1 MKNILVFSLII
12 ISVLRNYSIAQ
23 TFNLYVKNEALNPN
37 FQVDTK
43 EISILFNNNNTHQTY
58 IRGAIFDAGITEK
71 ENLNSLENWVR
82 PYSLSTLNCQF
93 NVYPN
98 TNQLGINANITNSI
112 TKKEIYSNK
121 KLTRS
126 FLFVFVKEPDII
138 KFLDQNL
145 SYFSLERIDTIDFSI
160 YMLNN
165 ISNLDDFKSK
175 CNQLIYN
182 LGEFEIPIA
191 PKIEIPKN
199 LYFEINASTSIL
211 NVNTKGFN
219 GFATKE
225 LNINVLHKLKEST
238 LSVGAGISYM
248 QSNFLAS
255 DKATYS
261 STNSLILDTTYAAI
275 NNLTQ
280 NYAQQTISLSG
291 LVRYRPKIGE
301 NNLSISISPFISIYN
316 RLSSEISGGSI
327 TTFGKYAG
335 ISEYVYNVDELGLF
349 SKSEELVGQRIGF
362 NSSAYGINLGIGYQ
376 LNLKHFLI
384 VPTLAIKYISIQ
396 NKNEIKESYSIDS
409 QSYFGKFATL
419 PKTTFISPLIGLS
432 IIF

>member
-1 MKNILVFSLII
+1 
-12 ISVLRNYSIAQ
+12 
-23 TFNLYVKNEALNPN
+23 LYVKNEALNPN

-71 ENLNSLENWVR
+71 DNLNSLENWVI
-82 PYSLSTLNCQF
+82 PYSLTTLNCQF

-98 TNQLGINANITNSI
+98 TNQLGINANISNSI
-112 TKKEIYSNK
+112 TKKEIYSSK

-126 FLFVFVKEPDII
+126 FLFVFVKEPEII

-145 SYFSLERIDTIDFSI
+145 SYFSLEKIDTIDFSI

-165 ISNLDDFKSK
+165 ISNINDFKSK

-182 LGEFEIPIA
+182 LGEFEIPIP

-199 LYFEINASTSIL
+199 LYFEINALTSITD
-211 NVNTKGFN
+211 VNTKSFN
-219 GFATKE
+219 GYISKE
-225 LNINVLHKLKEST
+225 LNIQVLHKFKENKI
-238 LSVGAGISYM
+238 SVGAGISYM
-248 QSNFLAS
+248 HNSFSSTDNA
-255 DKATYS
+255 AYN
-261 STNSLILDTTYAAI
+261 STNSLILDTIYATI
-275 NNLTQ
+275 NSLTQ
-280 NYAQQTISLSG
+280 NYTQQTVSFNG
-291 LVRYRPKIGE
+291 LVRFSPKIGE

-316 RLSSEISGGSI
+316 RLSSEIFGGSI

-335 ISEYVYNVDELGLF
+335 ISEYVFNVDELGLF
-349 SKSEELVGQRIGF
+349 SRSEELVGQRTDF
-362 NSSAYGINLGIGYQ
+362 NTSAYGINLGIGYQ
-376 LNLKHFLI
+376 LNLKYFHI

-396 NKNEIKESYSIDS
+396 NKDDIKESYSIDN
-409 QSYFGKFATL
+409 QYYFGKFATL
-419 PKTTFISPLIGLS
+419 TKTTFISPLIGLS

>member
-1 MKNILVFSLII
+1 
-12 ISVLRNYSIAQ
+12 
-23 TFNLYVKNEALNPN
+23 LYVKNEALNPN

-71 ENLNSLENWVR
+71 DNLNSLENWVR

-126 FLFVFVKEPDII
+126 FLFVFVKEPEII

-211 NVNTKGFN
+211 DVNNKGFN
-219 GFATKE
+219 GFTSKE
-225 LNINVLHKLKEST
+225 LNLQVLHKLKEST

-248 QSNFLAS
+248 QSSFSAS
-255 DKATYS
+255 DNANYN
-261 STNSLILDTTYAAI
+261 STNSLIFDTTYAAI
-275 NNLTQ
+275 NNLMQ
-280 NYAQQTISLSG
+280 QYMQQTISLNG
-291 LVRYRPKIGE
+291 LVRFSPKIGE

-327 TTFGKYAG
+327 ITYGKYAG

-349 SKSEELVGQRIGF
+349 SKSEELVGQRTGF
-362 NSSAYGINLGIGYQ
+362 NTSAYGLNLGIGYQ
-376 LNLKHFLI
+376 MNLKHFHI
-384 VPTLAIKYISIQ
+384 VPTLVIKYISIQ
-396 NKNEIKESYSIDS
+396 NKNDIKDSYSIDS